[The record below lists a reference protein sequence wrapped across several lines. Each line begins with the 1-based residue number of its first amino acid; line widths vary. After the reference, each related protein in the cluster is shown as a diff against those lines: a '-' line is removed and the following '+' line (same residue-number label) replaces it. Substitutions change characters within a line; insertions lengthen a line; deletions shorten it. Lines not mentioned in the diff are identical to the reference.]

1 MAPWTPVAAY
11 KQGEKFSA
19 NPTTEVT
26 LGTNDRSLGTQTGT
40 GVTVTLG

>member
-19 NPTTEVT
+19 YPTTEVT
-26 LGTNDRSLGTQTGT
+26 LGTNGRRLGMRTEA
-40 GVTVTLG
+40 GVNATLW